1 MWKVSLFA
9 TSRALLHTRRYVI
22 IAYQTDVKVRKESNQ
37 VEWFQQNSIS
47 FQDDFIEK
55 NYDKVSSFV
64 QKMVMKITDLGLE
77 TEAFVLSNKIKTF
90 RSTSQNLISELSNLM
105 KKINKTV
112 TDNVF
117 FLKFFYLYIFL
128 HDRSRYETSG

>member
-1 MWKVSLFA
+1 
-9 TSRALLHTRRYVI
+9 
-22 IAYQTDVKVRKESNQ
+22 
-37 VEWFQQNSIS
+37 
-47 FQDDFIEK
+47 
-55 NYDKVSSFV
+55 
-64 QKMVMKITDLGLE
+64 MVMKITDLGLE